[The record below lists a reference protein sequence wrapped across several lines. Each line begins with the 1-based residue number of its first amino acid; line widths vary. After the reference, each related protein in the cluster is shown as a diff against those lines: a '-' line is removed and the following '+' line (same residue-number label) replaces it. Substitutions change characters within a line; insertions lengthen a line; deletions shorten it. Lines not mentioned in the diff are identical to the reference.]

1 MSLEPMKH
9 NAGRTAGV
17 GQSKYDADVS
27 RIECGEQGLKP
38 RQMMGYSLSTGHRHT
53 RAMLPTKEYRR
64 VDRQLDFPGWHR
76 PFVEALLATEP
87 EAVVAL
93 FNAAE
98 MAIFARILE
107 LSDCNDAAERQ
118 DIDRAIEVIQT
129 LRHRAPCNPG
139 IERNLGALG
148 SPISE

>member
-1 MSLEPMKH
+1 MSLEPTRDH
-9 NAGRTAGV
+9 VGRTAAIV
-17 GQSKYDADVS
+17 QSKHDADPS
-27 RIECGEQGLKP
+27 RIESWEPGLKP
-38 RQMMGYSLSTGHRHT
+38 RRIIGYSLSTGHRHT
-53 RAMLPTKEYRR
+53 RAMLPTKKHGR
-64 VDRQLDFPGWHR
+64 VDRELDFPAWHR

-107 LSDCNDAAERQ
+107 LSDCNDAAEIQ

-129 LRHRAPCNPG
+129 LRHRTPSG
-139 IERNLGALG
+139 VERSLGVLG
-148 SPISE
+148 GPITD

>member
-1 MSLEPMKH
+1 MSLEPTKH
-9 NAGRTAGV
+9 NAGRPAGFIP
-17 GQSKYDADVS
+17 SKYDADVS
-27 RIECGEQGLKP
+27 RIGCGEPGLKP

-53 RAMLPTKEYRR
+53 RAMLPTREHRR
-64 VDRQLDFPGWHR
+64 HDRQLDFRGWRR

-93 FNAAE
+93 FNVAE

-118 DIDRAIEVIQT
+118 DINRAIEVIQT
-129 LRHRAPCNPG
+129 LRH
-139 IERNLGALG
+139 
-148 SPISE
+148 